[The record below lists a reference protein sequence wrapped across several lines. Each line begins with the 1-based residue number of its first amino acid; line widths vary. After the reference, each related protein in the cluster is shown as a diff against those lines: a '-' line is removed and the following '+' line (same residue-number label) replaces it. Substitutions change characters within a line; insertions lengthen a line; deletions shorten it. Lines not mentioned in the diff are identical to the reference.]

1 MKRAENKGS
10 NKLGVMIAALVAVVV
25 IVLDLFSLIHLGEAN
40 PLTRLKR
47 QLEQVQRSKK
57 LNMNQVKKKKIT

>member
-25 IVLDLFSLIHLGEAN
+25 IVAGFIFFN
-40 PLTRLKR
+40 PFGGSKSSNTAKR